1 MRRSQACCSIMH
13 ALLSVKYWVAVLQDG
28 QVAESKIKLR
38 AGDTLVI
45 NTVAGNVQLN
55 YLRRFLAEGFQ
66 AHLQGNELLHQASS
80 WQACRVI

>member
-1 MRRSQACCSIMH
+1 MRLSQACCSIMH
-13 ALLSVKYWVAVLQDG
+13 ALLCIKHWVAVLQDG

-66 AHLQGNELLHQASS
+66 AHLQGNELLHQAGF
-80 WQACRVI
+80 WHVCKVI

>member
-1 MRRSQACCSIMH
+1 MVTMLLFRHACPIEH
-13 ALLSVKYWVAVLQDG
+13 YTLVVVLQDG

-80 WQACRVI
+80 WQVCKII

>member
-1 MRRSQACCSIMH
+1 M
-13 ALLSVKYWVAVLQDG
+13 
-28 QVAESKIKLR
+28 AESKIKLQ

-66 AHLQGNELLHQASS
+66 LHLQCNELLHQASS
-80 WQACRVI
+80 RQASDCMTPLDCNTSPLLELS